1 MQSRITFDTQLKIT
15 LKVMFNLDICIISR
29 NTKKAEDNITSL
41 EKDIEENDA
50 NIKRLEVGISK
61 LVIITF
67 T

>member
-1 MQSRITFDTQLKIT
+1 
-15 LKVMFNLDICIISR
+15 MFNLDICIISR
-29 NTKKAEDNITSL
+29 NSKKAEDNISSL

-61 LVIITF
+61 LVMITL

>member
-1 MQSRITFDTQLKIT
+1 M
-15 LKVMFNLDICIISR
+15 ISR
-29 NTKKAEDNITSL
+29 NTKKAEDNISSL